1 MKKLDDFINENRP
14 LFDDEQPGKQHE
26 AKFINLLNDQQQ
38 IKNAER
44 FAITSRW
51 LKLAAAIIIIAGFG
65 FGILAILYNPTPQPK
80 NAENALP
87 AEITE
92 MEQYYAMQTQEK
104 LNRIEKLAGSEA
116 EGTQVKNMLLQEID
130 NLNASSEALK
140 SEYLEGKRDKR
151 LVDAIKNNYRVLSNL
166 LDKVADQLAEPTKE
180 SSQRI
185 NRNLKSQ
192 KYESIIS

>member
-1 MKKLDDFINENRP
+1 MKKLEDYINENRP

-26 AKFINLLNDQQQ
+26 GKFINLLNEQQQ
-38 IKNAER
+38 AKSAER
-44 FAITSRW
+44 FAITSHW

-65 FGILAILYNPTPQPK
+65 FGILAILNNPAPQPQ
-80 NAENALP
+80 NTENALP

-116 EGTQVKNMLLQEID
+116 EGSQVKTMLLQEID

-140 SEYLEGKRDKR
+140 SEYLEGKRDER

-166 LDKVADQLAEPTKE
+166 LDKVVDQLAKPSKE
-180 SSQRI
+180 SSEKI
-185 NRNLKSQ
+185 NQNLKSQ
-192 KYESIIS
+192 KYENIIS